1 MHAALIDVE
10 AFLKNFVIVAVFIM
24 LLAVWCVWLAATP
37 SYREFWDTRKAGE
50 LSQEPLLIPTVD
62 GKYWTFWQKTGF
74 SVFTKGKEDV
84 FEGIIP
90 QLDCTEPLSEAV
102 FDFLQEE
109 IRAVAKKIRETSLM
123 DDQSWSEEHFF
134 VHDSVYIRT
143 FEKGVCTPEVVSLKE
158 YRYFYPD
165 DASHEGIFIKGRNFV
180 WNGSAMREIALA
192 DLFDGSSLRDGFAV
206 LEKEVKKD
214 LIDRDLYDF
223 YIGEFSLE
231 PSRQFLI
238 TKEGLKIIFQRYAL
252 GGYYSIDSV
261 ATVPWNRLSSLL
273 KPGAPVTI
281 WYEKQIQKKSQKR

>member
-1 MHAALIDVE
+1 MHAALSYVE
-10 AFLKNFVIVAVFIM
+10 VLLNKLVIVAAFLM
-24 LLAVWCVWLAATP
+24 PLAVWCVELAATP
-37 SYREFWDTRKAGE
+37 SIYERWDTRKAGE

-102 FDFLQEE
+102 FEFLQEE
-109 IRAVAKKIRETSLM
+109 IRTVAKMKRDTSLEPHP
-123 DDQSWSEEHFF
+123 WCRPEYFI

-165 DASHEGIFIKGRNFV
+165 WAAHEGIGIRGRNFV
-180 WNGSAMREIALA
+180 WNGSAMREIGLA
-192 DLFDGSSLRDGFAV
+192 DLFDGSSLEDGFAV
-206 LEKEVKKD
+206 LEKEVIND
-214 LIDRDLYDF
+214 LIDQDVYDF
-223 YIGEFSLE
+223 YIGDFSLE

-252 GGYYSIDSV
+252 GGYYSIDSE